1 MEIDLQRF
9 SRYFLSLIKTYSKRF
24 YIIEFI
30 FGDHISINI
39 TTKENKRKRKW
50 EYDMREEDLMR
61 LLAGIGG
68 AITLIETLLGFNERN
83 YDYAKV
89 MILVISIIL
98 AVIVLFSVIKPG
110 NPVPMNWLLFVALG
124 IIIIIF
130 SSLAGGIL
138 ILIAGFIGY
147 TER

>member
-1 MEIDLQRF
+1 
-9 SRYFLSLIKTYSKRF
+9 
-24 YIIEFI
+24 
-30 FGDHISINI
+30 
-39 TTKENKRKRKW
+39 
-50 EYDMREEDLMR
+50 MREEDLMR

-83 YDYAKV
+83 YDYSRV
-89 MILVISIIL
+89 IILIVSIVL
-98 AVIVLFSVIKPG
+98 AVIVLFSVIRPG
-110 NPVPMNWLLFVALG
+110 NPVPMNWLLYVGIG
-124 IIIIIF
+124 IIAIIF